1 MKKNLTYLQLINA
14 SILLLVIFVFSS
26 CSSGPYTP
34 KSEAGKPE
42 ARGLPLV
49 FLDKDVRRT
58 VSVDVPVTSTRTA
71 AGHLQVQVPFRNRT
85 NDEVVSIQVQ
95 TLFRNSAGMVLYA
108 QPGNEP
114 AWKSLTMTPN
124 QSAYYQQ
131 SSLSPEAVTFT
142 IRVRYQARPN

>member
-1 MKKNLTYLQLINA
+1 MKKISSLVQLLALPTFLTIGLI
-14 SILLLVIFVFSS
+14 LTS

-34 KSEAGKPE
+34 KSEPQKPE
-42 ARGLPLV
+42 ARGLPVV

-58 VSVDVPVTSTRTA
+58 VSVDVPVTTNRSA

-95 TLFRNSAGMVLYA
+95 TLFRNSAGMVLYSE
-108 QPGNEP
+108 PGSEP
-114 AWKSLTMTPN
+114 AWKSFTMTPN

-131 SSLSPEAVTFT
+131 NSLSPEAVTFT